1 MSMLLA
7 RPRRHKIVT
16 APQHH
21 VDGSNVSRP
30 EKLFY
35 KRTEVCQIA
44 EIPQHTLRV
53 WEAEFALQPVK
64 NASGQVLYH
73 RRDKD
78 LVLKIKSLVYEEG
91 LTISGAKK
99 RLDLEAPPTPRAPTP
114 ARDPTTELLLEVRED
129 LKALLTLLSGSDTNS
144 VVGT

>member
-1 MSMLLA
+1 M
-7 RPRRHKIVT
+7 
-16 APQHH
+16 
-21 VDGSNVSRP
+21 NRP

-35 KRTEVCQIA
+35 KRAEVCQIA

-73 RRDKD
+73 KRDKD

-91 LTISGAKK
+91 LTIPGAKK
-99 RLDLEAPPTPRAPTP
+99 RLESEAPAPHAPTP
-114 ARDPTTELLLEVRED
+114 PVRDPATELLLEVRKD

-144 VVGT
+144 IVGT

>member
-1 MSMLLA
+1 M
-7 RPRRHKIVT
+7 
-16 APQHH
+16 
-21 VDGSNVSRP
+21 SRP

-35 KRTEVCQIA
+35 KRVEVCQIA

-53 WEAEFALQPVK
+53 WESEFALQPVK

-73 RRDKD
+73 KRDKD

-99 RLDLEAPPTPRAPTP
+99 RLESETAALRAPTP
-114 ARDPTTELLLEVRED
+114 ARDPATELLLEVRED

-144 VVGT
+144 IVGT